1 MTVII
6 CPACNTRFETAA
18 VIPPTGRK
26 VRCSKCGNVWQ
37 AIAVI
42 EPAKP
47 AVVSAP
53 TPPPVQPRPA
63 QAAPMPPRRAPETR
77 PAAPPRP
84 TPQEPRPGSTG
95 LGNAMGRFPS
105 QQGLAPKPTNGV
117 HPNDLP
123 PPPQPKP
130 SGPLFSTD
138 DEMQPD
144 MRGDG
149 AGLTPGMGA
158 NSRAGAEAEDLGSYN
173 AGALVNP
180 DAGLATNVPI
190 AEGRKRKLPPAVAIG
205 WGVLAL
211 LLIMLAAMVAL
222 SPKTVVSLLPGSA
235 RLYAMMGKPVSA
247 LGVKIENVRSA
258 WSYAGA
264 QLVLQVD
271 GDIVNLTAKE
281 VVVPTVEITLQD
293 KSGKQLSQSTANV
306 LALGAGA
313 KTSFSVQI
321 PGAPENV
328 SSLKVRFA
336 KPK

>member
-37 AIAVI
+37 AMAVI

-63 QAAPMPPRRAPETR
+63 PMPPRRAPEPR
-77 PAAPPRP
+77 PEAAAPRQPP
-84 TPQEPRPGSTG
+84 PEPRPGSTG

-105 QQGLAPKPTNGV
+105 QQGLAPKPTNGLR
-117 HPNDLP
+117 PNDRP
-123 PPPQPKP
+123 PPPAKP
-130 SGPLFSTD
+130 AGPLFSTD

-149 AGLTPGMGA
+149 SGWTAGMGA
-158 NSRAGAEAEDLGSYN
+158 NSRAGAQAEDLGGYN

-211 LLIMLAAMVAL
+211 LLIMLAAMIAL
-222 SPKTVVSLLPGSA
+222 APKTVMSLLPGSA
-235 RLYAMMGKPVSA
+235 RLYAMMGRPVSS
-247 LGVKIENVRSA
+247 LGLKIDNVRSA
-258 WSYAGA
+258 WSDTGG
-264 QLVLQVD
+264 QRVLQVD
-271 GDIVNLTAKE
+271 GVIINQTSGE
-281 VVVPTVEITLQD
+281 VSVPPVEIALQD
-293 KSGKQLSQSTANV
+293 KSGKQLSQVTTRV
-306 LALGAGA
+306 LPLGAGA
-313 KTSFSVQI
+313 KSPFRVEI
-321 PGAPENV
+321 PGAPETV

>member
-1 MTVII
+1 MAVII

-37 AIAVI
+37 AMAVI

-63 QAAPMPPRRAPETR
+63 PMPPPRRAPEPR
-77 PAAPPRP
+77 PEAAPRQPP
-84 TPQEPRPGSTG
+84 PEPRPGSTG
-95 LGNAMGRFPS
+95 LGNAMGRFAS
-105 QQGLAPKPTNGV
+105 QQGLAPKPTNGLR
-117 HPNDLP
+117 PNDRP
-123 PPPQPKP
+123 PPPAKP
-130 SGPLFSTD
+130 AGPLFSTD

-149 AGLTPGMGA
+149 SGWTAGMGA
-158 NSRAGAEAEDLGSYN
+158 NSRAGAQTEDLGGYN

-190 AEGRKRKLPPAVAIG
+190 AEGRKRRLPPAVAIG

-211 LLIMLAAMVAL
+211 LLIMLAAMIAL
-222 SPKTVVSLLPGSA
+222 APKTVMSLLPGSA
-235 RLYAMMGKPVSA
+235 RLYAMMGRPVSS
-247 LGVKIENVRSA
+247 LGLKIDNVRSA
-258 WSYAGA
+258 WSDSGG
-264 QLVLQVD
+264 QRVLQVD
-271 GDIVNLTAKE
+271 GVIINQTSGE
-281 VVVPTVEITLQD
+281 VSVPPVEIALQD
-293 KSGKQLSQSTANV
+293 KSDKQLSQVTTRV
-306 LALGAGA
+306 LPLGAGA
-313 KTSFSVQI
+313 KSPFRVEI
-321 PGAPENV
+321 PGAPETV

>member
-37 AIAVI
+37 AMAVI

-63 QAAPMPPRRAPETR
+63 PMPPRRAQEPRPE
-77 PAAPPRP
+77 AAPRQPP
-84 TPQEPRPGSTG
+84 PEPRPGSTG

-105 QQGLAPKPTNGV
+105 QQGLAPKPTNGLR
-117 HPNDLP
+117 PNDRP
-123 PPPQPKP
+123 PPPAKP
-130 SGPLFSTD
+130 AGPLFSTD

-149 AGLTPGMGA
+149 SELTAGMGA
-158 NSRAGAEAEDLGSYN
+158 NSRAGAQAEDLGGYN

-211 LLIMLAAMVAL
+211 LLIMLAAMISLA
-222 SPKTVVSLLPGSA
+222 PKTVVSLLPGSA
-235 RLYAMMGKPVSA
+235 RLYAMMGRPVSS
-247 LGVKIENVRSA
+247 LGLKIDNVRSA
-258 WSYAGA
+258 WSDTGG
-264 QLVLQVD
+264 QRVLQVD
-271 GDIVNLTAKE
+271 GVIINQSSGE
-281 VVVPTVEITLQD
+281 VSVPPVEIALQD
-293 KSGKQLSQSTANV
+293 KSDKQLSQVTTRV
-306 LALGAGA
+306 LPLGAGA
-313 KTSFSVQI
+313 KSPFRVEI
-321 PGAPENV
+321 PGAPETV

>member
-37 AIAVI
+37 AMAVI

-63 QAAPMPPRRAPETR
+63 PMPPRRAQEPRPE
-77 PAAPPRP
+77 AAPRQPSP
-84 TPQEPRPGSTG
+84 EPRPGSTG

-105 QQGLAPKPTNGV
+105 QQGLAPKPTNGLR
-117 HPNDLP
+117 PIDRP
-123 PPPQPKP
+123 PPPAKP
-130 SGPLFSTD
+130 AGPLFSTD

-149 AGLTPGMGA
+149 SELTAGMGA
-158 NSRAGAEAEDLGSYN
+158 NSRAGAQAEDLGGYN

-211 LLIMLAAMVAL
+211 LLIMLAALISLA
-222 SPKTVVSLLPGSA
+222 PKTVVSLLPGSA
-235 RLYAMMGKPVSA
+235 RLYAMTGRPVSS
-247 LGVKIENVRSA
+247 LGLKIDNVRSA
-258 WSYAGA
+258 WSDTGG
-264 QLVLQVD
+264 QRVLQVD
-271 GDIVNLTAKE
+271 GVIINQSSGE
-281 VVVPTVEITLQD
+281 VSVPPVEIALQD
-293 KSGKQLSQSTANV
+293 KSGKQLSQVTTRV
-306 LALGAGA
+306 LPLGAGA
-313 KTSFSVQI
+313 KSPFRVEI
-321 PGAPENV
+321 PGAPETV

>member
-37 AIAVI
+37 AMAVI

-63 QAAPMPPRRAPETR
+63 PMPPRRAQEPRPE
-77 PAAPPRP
+77 AAPRQPP
-84 TPQEPRPGSTG
+84 PEPRPGSTG

-105 QQGLAPKPTNGV
+105 QQGLAPKPTNGLR
-117 HPNDLP
+117 PIDRP
-123 PPPQPKP
+123 PPPAKP
-130 SGPLFSTD
+130 AGPLFSTD

-149 AGLTPGMGA
+149 SELTAGMGA
-158 NSRAGAEAEDLGSYN
+158 NSRAGAQAEDLGGYN

-211 LLIMLAAMVAL
+211 LLIMLAAMISLA
-222 SPKTVVSLLPGSA
+222 PKTVVSLLPGLA
-235 RLYAMMGKPVSA
+235 RLYAMTGRPVSS
-247 LGVKIENVRSA
+247 LGLKIDNVRSA
-258 WSYAGA
+258 WSDTGG
-264 QLVLQVD
+264 QRVLQVD
-271 GDIVNLTAKE
+271 GVIINQSSGE
-281 VVVPTVEITLQD
+281 VSVPPVEIALQD
-293 KSGKQLSQSTANV
+293 KSGKQLSQVTTRV
-306 LALGAGA
+306 LPLGAGA
-313 KTSFSVQI
+313 KSPFRVEI
-321 PGAPENV
+321 PGAPETV

>member
-37 AIAVI
+37 AMAVI

-63 QAAPMPPRRAPETR
+63 PMPPRRAQEPRPE
-77 PAAPPRP
+77 AAPRQPP
-84 TPQEPRPGSTG
+84 PEPRPGSTG

-105 QQGLAPKPTNGV
+105 QQGLAPKPTNGLR
-117 HPNDLP
+117 PIDRP
-123 PPPQPKP
+123 PPPAKP
-130 SGPLFSTD
+130 GGPLFSTD

-149 AGLTPGMGA
+149 SELTAGMGA
-158 NSRAGAEAEDLGSYN
+158 NSRAGAQAEDLGGYN

-211 LLIMLAAMVAL
+211 LLIMLAAMISLA
-222 SPKTVVSLLPGSA
+222 PKTVVSLLPGSA
-235 RLYAMMGKPVSA
+235 RLYAMMGRPVSS
-247 LGVKIENVRSA
+247 LGLKIDNVRSA
-258 WSYAGA
+258 WSDTGG
-264 QLVLQVD
+264 QRVLQVD
-271 GDIVNLTAKE
+271 GVIINQSSGE
-281 VVVPTVEITLQD
+281 VSVPPVEIALQD
-293 KSGKQLSQSTANV
+293 KSGKQLSQVTTRV
-306 LALGAGA
+306 LPLGAGA
-313 KTSFSVQI
+313 KSPFRVEI
-321 PGAPENV
+321 PGAPETV

>member
-1 MTVII
+1 MMTVII
-6 CPACNTRFETAA
+6 CPACKTRFETAA

-37 AIAVI
+37 AMAVI

-53 TPPPVQPRPA
+53 TPPPVQPRPV
-63 QAAPMPPRRAPETR
+63 QAAPMPPRRAPEPR
-77 PAAPPRP
+77 PAAAPRP
-84 TPQEPRPGSTG
+84 APPEPRPGSTG
-95 LGNAMGRFPS
+95 LGTAVGRFPS

-117 HPNDLP
+117 HPNDRPPLP
-123 PPPQPKP
+123 PKPP
-130 SGPLFSTD
+130 GPLFSTD

-144 MRGDG
+144 VRGDG
-149 AGLTPGMGA
+149 ARLTAGMGA

-173 AGALVNP
+173 AGALVDP

-211 LLIMLAAMVAL
+211 LLAMLAAMVAL
-222 SPKTVVSLLPGSA
+222 APKTVVSLLPGSA
-235 RLYAMMGKPVSA
+235 RLYAMMGKPVNVG
-247 LGVKIENVRSA
+247 LKIENVRSA
-258 WSYAGA
+258 WSDAGG
-264 QLVLQVD
+264 QRVLQVD
-271 GDIVNLTAKE
+271 GDIVNLTASE
-281 VVVPTVEITLQD
+281 VSVPTVVVALQD
-293 KSGKQLSQSTANV
+293 ESGKELTQATASV

-313 KTSFSVQI
+313 KTSFTLQI

-328 SSLKVRFA
+328 SSLKVSFA

>member
-37 AIAVI
+37 AMAVI

-63 QAAPMPPRRAPETR
+63 PMPPRRAQEPRPE
-77 PAAPPRP
+77 AAPRQPP
-84 TPQEPRPGSTG
+84 PEPRPGSTG
-95 LGNAMGRFPS
+95 LGNAMGRLPS
-105 QQGLAPKPTNGV
+105 QQGLAPKPTNGLR
-117 HPNDLP
+117 PYDRP
-123 PPPQPKP
+123 PPPAKP
-130 SGPLFSTD
+130 AGPLFSTD

-149 AGLTPGMGA
+149 SELTAGMGA
-158 NSRAGAEAEDLGSYN
+158 NSRAGAQAEDLGGYN

-211 LLIMLAAMVAL
+211 LLIMLAAMISLA
-222 SPKTVVSLLPGSA
+222 PKTVVSLLPGSA
-235 RLYAMMGKPVSA
+235 RLYAMTGRPLSS
-247 LGVKIENVRSA
+247 LGLKIDNVRSA
-258 WSYAGA
+258 WSDTGG
-264 QLVLQVD
+264 QRVLQVD
-271 GDIVNLTAKE
+271 GVIINQSSGE
-281 VVVPTVEITLQD
+281 VSVPPVEIALQD
-293 KSGKQLSQSTANV
+293 KSGKQLSQVTTRV
-306 LALGAGA
+306 LPLGAGA
-313 KTSFSVQI
+313 KSPFRVEI
-321 PGAPENV
+321 PGAPETV

>member
-37 AIAVI
+37 AMAVI

-47 AVVSAP
+47 TVVSAP
-53 TPPPVQPRPA
+53 TPPPVQPRPSP
-63 QAAPMPPRRAPETR
+63 AAPMPPRRAPEAPPAAAPR
-77 PAAPPRP
+77 PAPA
-84 TPQEPRPGSTG
+84 EPRPGSTG

-105 QQGLAPKPTNGV
+105 QQGLAPKPPNGV

-123 PPPQPKP
+123 PPPPKQT
-130 SGPLFSTD
+130 GPLFSTD

-149 AGLTPGMGA
+149 AGLT
-158 NSRAGAEAEDLGSYN
+158 S
-173 AGALVNP
+173 
-180 DAGLATNVPI
+180 NVPI

-211 LLIMLAAMVAL
+211 LFAMLAAFVAL
-222 SPKTVVSLLPGSA
+222 SPKTVVSVLPGA
-235 RLYAMMGKPVSA
+235 AQLYAMMGKPVNVG
-247 LGVKIENVRSA
+247 LKIENVRST
-258 WSYAGA
+258 WSDAGG
-264 QLVLQVD
+264 QRVLQVD
-271 GDIVNLTAKE
+271 GDIVNPTASE
-281 VVVPTVEITLQD
+281 VSVPTVVVALQD
-293 KSGKQLSQSTANV
+293 NAGKELTQATASVLS
-306 LALGAGA
+306 LAAGA
-313 KTSFSVQI
+313 KTSFTLQI

-328 SSLKVRFA
+328 SSLKVSFA

>member
-37 AIAVI
+37 AMAVI

-63 QAAPMPPRRAPETR
+63 PMQPRRAQEPRPE
-77 PAAPPRP
+77 AAPRQPP
-84 TPQEPRPGSTG
+84 PEPRPGSTG

-105 QQGLAPKPTNGV
+105 QQGLAPKPTNGLR
-117 HPNDLP
+117 PIDRP
-123 PPPQPKP
+123 PPPAKP
-130 SGPLFSTD
+130 AGPLFSTD

-149 AGLTPGMGA
+149 SGLTAGMGA
-158 NSRAGAEAEDLGSYN
+158 YSRAGAQAEDLGGYN

-211 LLIMLAAMVAL
+211 LLIMLAAMISLA
-222 SPKTVVSLLPGSA
+222 PKTVVSLLPGSA
-235 RLYAMMGKPVSA
+235 RLYAMMGRPVSS
-247 LGVKIENVRSA
+247 LGLKIDNVRSA
-258 WSYAGA
+258 WSDTGG
-264 QLVLQVD
+264 QRVLQVD
-271 GDIVNLTAKE
+271 GVIINQSSGE
-281 VVVPTVEITLQD
+281 VSVPPVEIALQD
-293 KSGKQLSQSTANV
+293 KSGKQLSQVTTRV
-306 LALGAGA
+306 LPLGAGA
-313 KTSFSVQI
+313 KSPFRVEI
-321 PGAPENV
+321 PGAPETV

>member
-37 AIAVI
+37 AMAVI

-63 QAAPMPPRRAPETR
+63 PMPPRRAQEPRPE
-77 PAAPPRP
+77 AAPRQPP
-84 TPQEPRPGSTG
+84 PEPRPGSTG

-105 QQGLAPKPTNGV
+105 QQGLAPKLTNGLR
-117 HPNDLP
+117 PIDRP
-123 PPPQPKP
+123 PPPAKP
-130 SGPLFSTD
+130 AGPLFSTD

-149 AGLTPGMGA
+149 SELTAGMGA
-158 NSRAGAEAEDLGSYN
+158 NSRAGAQAEDLGGYN

-211 LLIMLAAMVAL
+211 LLIMLAAMIAL
-222 SPKTVVSLLPGSA
+222 APKTVVSLLPGSA
-235 RLYAMMGKPVSA
+235 RLYAMMGRPVSS
-247 LGVKIENVRSA
+247 LGLKIDNVRSA
-258 WSYAGA
+258 WSDTGG
-264 QLVLQVD
+264 QRVLQVD
-271 GDIVNLTAKE
+271 GVIINQSSGE
-281 VVVPTVEITLQD
+281 VSVPPVEIALQD
-293 KSGKQLSQSTANV
+293 KSGKQLSQVTTRV
-306 LALGAGA
+306 LPLGAGA
-313 KTSFSVQI
+313 KSPFRVEI
-321 PGAPENV
+321 PGAPETV

>member
-1 MTVII
+1 MAVII

-37 AIAVI
+37 AMAVI

-63 QAAPMPPRRAPETR
+63 PMPPRRAPE
-77 PAAPPRP
+77 PRP
-84 TPQEPRPGSTG
+84 EVAPRQPPPEPRPGSTG

-105 QQGLAPKPTNGV
+105 QQGLAPKPTNGLR
-117 HPNDLP
+117 PNDRP
-123 PPPQPKP
+123 PPPAEPA
-130 SGPLFSTD
+130 GPLFSTD

-149 AGLTPGMGA
+149 SELTAGMGA
-158 NSRAGAEAEDLGSYN
+158 NSRAGAQAEDLGGYN

-211 LLIMLAAMVAL
+211 LLIMLAAMIAL
-222 SPKTVVSLLPGSA
+222 APKTVMSLLPGSA
-235 RLYAMMGKPVSA
+235 RLYAMMGRPVSS
-247 LGVKIENVRSA
+247 LGLKIDNVRSA
-258 WSYAGA
+258 WSDTGG
-264 QLVLQVD
+264 QRVLQVD
-271 GDIVNLTAKE
+271 GVIINQTSGE
-281 VVVPTVEITLQD
+281 VSVPPVEIALQD
-293 KSGKQLSQSTANV
+293 KSGKQLSQVTTRV
-306 LALGAGA
+306 LPLGAGA
-313 KTSFSVQI
+313 KSPFGGEI
-321 PGAPENV
+321 PGAPETV

>member
-37 AIAVI
+37 AMAVI

-63 QAAPMPPRRAPETR
+63 PMPPRRAPEPR
-77 PAAPPRP
+77 PEAAPRQPP
-84 TPQEPRPGSTG
+84 PEPRPGSTG

-105 QQGLAPKPTNGV
+105 QQGLAPKPTNGLR
-117 HPNDLP
+117 PNDRP
-123 PPPQPKP
+123 PPPAKP
-130 SGPLFSTD
+130 AGPLFSTD

-149 AGLTPGMGA
+149 PGLTAGMGA
-158 NSRAGAEAEDLGSYN
+158 YSRAGAQAEDLGGYN

-190 AEGRKRKLPPAVAIG
+190 AEGRKRRLPPAVAIG

-211 LLIMLAAMVAL
+211 LLIMLAAMIAL
-222 SPKTVVSLLPGSA
+222 APKTVMSLLPGSA
-235 RLYAMMGKPVSA
+235 RLYAMMGRPVSS
-247 LGVKIENVRSA
+247 LGLKIDNVRSA
-258 WSYAGA
+258 WSDSGG
-264 QLVLQVD
+264 QRVLQVD
-271 GDIVNLTAKE
+271 GVIINQTSGE
-281 VVVPTVEITLQD
+281 VSVPPVEIALQD
-293 KSGKQLSQSTANV
+293 KSDKQLSQVTTRV
-306 LALGAGA
+306 LPLGAGA
-313 KTSFSVQI
+313 KSPFRVEI
-321 PGAPENV
+321 PGAPETV

>member
-6 CPACNTRFETAA
+6 CPACKTRFETAA

-37 AIAVI
+37 AMAVI

-63 QAAPMPPRRAPETR
+63 PAAPMPPRRAPEPR

-84 TPQEPRPGSTG
+84 APPEPRPGSTG
-95 LGNAMGRFPS
+95 LGNAMGRFPG

-117 HPNDLP
+117 HPNDRP
-123 PPPQPKP
+123 PPPPKP
-130 SGPLFSTD
+130 AGPLFSTD

-149 AGLTPGMGA
+149 SGPTASLGA
-158 NSRAGAEAEDLGSYN
+158 NSRAGAGAEDLGSYN

-190 AEGRKRKLPPAVAIG
+190 AEGRKRKLPPPVAIG

-211 LLIMLAAMVAL
+211 LLIMLGAFVAL
-222 SPKTVVSLLPGSA
+222 SPKTVVSVLPGAA
-235 RLYAMMGKPVSA
+235 RLYAMMGKPVNVG
-247 LGVKIENVRSA
+247 LKIENVRSA
-258 WSYAGA
+258 WKDAGG
-264 QLVLQVD
+264 QRVLQVD
-271 GDIVNLTAKE
+271 GDIVNPTASE
-281 VVVPTVEITLQD
+281 VSVPTVVVALQD
-293 KSGKQLSQSTANV
+293 KSGKELTQATASV

-313 KTSFSVQI
+313 KTSFTLQI
-321 PGAPENV
+321 PGAPETV

>member
-37 AIAVI
+37 AMAVI

-47 AVVSAP
+47 TVVSAP
-53 TPPPVQPRPA
+53 TPPPVQPRPTP
-63 QAAPMPPRRAPETR
+63 AAPMPPRRAPEPR
-77 PAAPPRP
+77 PAAAPRP
-84 TPQEPRPGSTG
+84 APPEPRPGSTG

-105 QQGLAPKPTNGV
+105 QQGFAPKPTNGV
-117 HPNDLP
+117 HPNDRP
-123 PPPQPKP
+123 PPPPKP
-130 SGPLFSTD
+130 TGPLFSTE

-144 MRGDG
+144 VRGDG
-149 AGLTPGMGA
+149 AGLTAGMGA

-173 AGALVNP
+173 AGALINP

-190 AEGRKRKLPPAVAIG
+190 AEGRERKLPPAVAIG

-211 LLIMLAAMVAL
+211 LLAMLAAFVAL
-222 SPKTVVSLLPGSA
+222 SPKTVVSVLPGA
-235 RLYAMMGKPVSA
+235 AKLYDMMGKPVNVG
-247 LGVKIENVRSA
+247 LKIENVHSS
-258 WSYAGA
+258 WSDAGG
-264 QLVLQVD
+264 QRVLQVD
-271 GDIVNLTAKE
+271 GDIVNPTASE
-281 VVVPTVEITLQD
+281 VSVPTVVVALQD
-293 KSGKQLSQSTANV
+293 NSGKELTQATASVLS
-306 LALGAGA
+306 LAAGA
-313 KTSFSVQI
+313 KTSFTLQI

-328 SSLKVRFA
+328 SSLKVSFA

>member
-37 AIAVI
+37 AMAVI

-47 AVVSAP
+47 TVVSAP

-63 QAAPMPPRRAPETR
+63 PAAPMPPRRAPEPR
-77 PAAPPRP
+77 PAAAPRP
-84 TPQEPRPGSTG
+84 APPEPRPGSTG
-95 LGNAMGRFPS
+95 LGNAMGRFPT

-117 HPNDLP
+117 HPNDRP
-123 PPPQPKP
+123 PPPPKQT
-130 SGPLFSTD
+130 GPLFSTD

-149 AGLTPGMGA
+149 AGLTSGMGA

-173 AGALVNP
+173 AGALINP

-190 AEGRKRKLPPAVAIG
+190 AEGRERKLPPAVAIG

-211 LLIMLAAMVAL
+211 LLAMLAAFVAL
-222 SPKTVVSLLPGSA
+222 SPKTVVSVLPGA
-235 RLYAMMGKPVSA
+235 AKLYDMMGKPVNVG
-247 LGVKIENVRSA
+247 LKIENVHSS
-258 WSYAGA
+258 WSDAGG
-264 QLVLQVD
+264 QRVLQVD
-271 GDIVNLTAKE
+271 GDIINPTASE
-281 VVVPTVEITLQD
+281 VSVPTVVVALQD
-293 KSGKQLSQSTANV
+293 NAGKELTQATASLLS
-306 LALGAGA
+306 LAAGA
-313 KTSFSVQI
+313 KTSFTLQI

-328 SSLKVRFA
+328 SSLKVSFA

>member
-37 AIAVI
+37 AMAVI

-63 QAAPMPPRRAPETR
+63 PMPPRRAPEPR
-77 PAAPPRP
+77 PEAAPRQPP
-84 TPQEPRPGSTG
+84 PEPRPGSTG
-95 LGNAMGRFPS
+95 LGNAMGRFAS
-105 QQGLAPKPTNGV
+105 QQGLAPKPTNGLR
-117 HPNDLP
+117 PNDRP
-123 PPPQPKP
+123 PPPAKP
-130 SGPLFSTD
+130 AGPLFSTD

-149 AGLTPGMGA
+149 PGLTAGMGA
-158 NSRAGAEAEDLGSYN
+158 YSRAGAQAEDLGGYN

-190 AEGRKRKLPPAVAIG
+190 AEGRKRRLPPAVAIG

-211 LLIMLAAMVAL
+211 LLIMLAAMIAL
-222 SPKTVVSLLPGSA
+222 APKTVMSLLPGSA
-235 RLYAMMGKPVSA
+235 RLYAMMGRPVSS
-247 LGVKIENVRSA
+247 LGLKIDNVRSA
-258 WSYAGA
+258 WSDSGG
-264 QLVLQVD
+264 QRVLQVD
-271 GDIVNLTAKE
+271 GVIINQTSGE
-281 VVVPTVEITLQD
+281 VSVPPVEIALQD
-293 KSGKQLSQSTANV
+293 KSDKQLSQVTTRV
-306 LALGAGA
+306 LPLGAGA
-313 KTSFSVQI
+313 KSPFRVEI
-321 PGAPENV
+321 PGAPETV

>member
-6 CPACNTRFETAA
+6 CPACKTRFETAA

-37 AIAVI
+37 AMAVI

-47 AVVSAP
+47 TVVSAP

-63 QAAPMPPRRAPETR
+63 PAAPMPPRRAPEPR
-77 PAAPPRP
+77 PAAAPRP
-84 TPQEPRPGSTG
+84 APPEPRPGSTG

-105 QQGLAPKPTNGV
+105 QQGPAPKPTNGV
-117 HPNDLP
+117 HPNDRP
-123 PPPQPKP
+123 PPPPKP
-130 SGPLFSTD
+130 AGPLFSTD

-144 MRGDG
+144 VRGDG
-149 AGLTPGMGA
+149 AGLTAGMGA

-211 LLIMLAAMVAL
+211 VLIMLAAFVAL
-222 SPKTVVSLLPGSA
+222 SPKTVVSVLPGA
-235 RLYAMMGKPVSA
+235 AKLYAMMGKPVNVG
-247 LGVKIENVRSA
+247 LKIENVRSA
-258 WSYAGA
+258 WNDAGG
-264 QLVLQVD
+264 QRVLQVD
-271 GDIVNLTAKE
+271 GDIVNPTASE
-281 VVVPTVEITLQD
+281 VSVPTVVVALQD
-293 KSGKQLSQSTANV
+293 KSGKELTQATANV
-306 LALGAGA
+306 LSLAAGA
-313 KTSFSVQI
+313 KTSFTLQI

>member
-37 AIAVI
+37 AMAVI

-63 QAAPMPPRRAPETR
+63 PMPPRRAQEPRPE
-77 PAAPPRP
+77 AAPRQPP
-84 TPQEPRPGSTG
+84 PEPRPGSTG

-105 QQGLAPKPTNGV
+105 QQGLAPKPTNGLR
-117 HPNDLP
+117 PIDRP
-123 PPPQPKP
+123 PPPAKP
-130 SGPLFSTD
+130 AGPLFSTD

-149 AGLTPGMGA
+149 SELTAGMGA
-158 NSRAGAEAEDLGSYN
+158 NSRAGAQAEDLGGYN

-190 AEGRKRKLPPAVAIG
+190 AEGRKRKLPPVVAIG

-211 LLIMLAAMVAL
+211 LLIMLAAMISLA
-222 SPKTVVSLLPGSA
+222 PKTVVSLLPGSA
-235 RLYAMMGKPVSA
+235 RLYAMMGRPVSS
-247 LGVKIENVRSA
+247 LGLKIDNVRSA
-258 WSYAGA
+258 WSDTGG
-264 QLVLQVD
+264 QRVLQVD
-271 GDIVNLTAKE
+271 GVIINQSSGE
-281 VVVPTVEITLQD
+281 VSVPPVEIALQD
-293 KSGKQLSQSTANV
+293 KSGKQLSQVTTRV
-306 LALGAGA
+306 LPLGAGA
-313 KTSFSVQI
+313 KSPFRVEI
-321 PGAPENV
+321 PGAPETV

>member
-1 MTVII
+1 MAVII

-37 AIAVI
+37 AMAVI

-53 TPPPVQPRPA
+53 TPPPVEPRP
-63 QAAPMPPRRAPETR
+63 APMPPRRAPEPR
-77 PAAPPRP
+77 PEAAPRQPP
-84 TPQEPRPGSTG
+84 PEPRPGSTG

-105 QQGLAPKPTNGV
+105 QQGLAPKPTNGLR
-117 HPNDLP
+117 PNDRP
-123 PPPQPKP
+123 PPPAKP
-130 SGPLFSTD
+130 AGPVFSTD

-144 MRGDG
+144 LRGDG
-149 AGLTPGMGA
+149 SELTAGMGA
-158 NSRAGAEAEDLGSYN
+158 NSRAGAQAEDLGGYN

-211 LLIMLAAMVAL
+211 LLIMLAAMIAL
-222 SPKTVVSLLPGSA
+222 APKTVMSLLPGSA
-235 RLYAMMGKPVSA
+235 RLYAMMGRPVSS
-247 LGVKIENVRSA
+247 LGLKIDNVRSA
-258 WSYAGA
+258 WSDTGG
-264 QLVLQVD
+264 QRVLQVD
-271 GDIVNLTAKE
+271 GVIINQTSGE
-281 VVVPTVEITLQD
+281 VSVPPVEIALQD
-293 KSGKQLSQSTANV
+293 KSGKQLSQVTTRV
-306 LALGAGA
+306 LPLGAGA
-313 KTSFSVQI
+313 KSPFRVEI
-321 PGAPENV
+321 PGAPETV

>member
-37 AIAVI
+37 AMAVI

-63 QAAPMPPRRAPETR
+63 PMPPRRAQEPRPE
-77 PAAPPRP
+77 AAPRQPP
-84 TPQEPRPGSTG
+84 PEPRPGSTG

-105 QQGLAPKPTNGV
+105 QQGLAPKPTNGLR
-117 HPNDLP
+117 PIDRP
-123 PPPQPKP
+123 PPPAKP
-130 SGPLFSTD
+130 AGPLFSTD

-144 MRGDG
+144 MRGDSSE
-149 AGLTPGMGA
+149 LTAGMGA
-158 NSRAGAEAEDLGSYN
+158 NSRAGAQAEDLGGYN

-211 LLIMLAAMVAL
+211 LLAMLAAFVAL
-222 SPKTVVSLLPGSA
+222 SPKTVVSVLPGA
-235 RLYAMMGKPVSA
+235 AQLYAMMGKPVNVG
-247 LGVKIENVRSA
+247 LKIENVRST
-258 WSYAGA
+258 WSDAGG
-264 QLVLQVD
+264 QRVLQVD
-271 GDIVNLTAKE
+271 GDIVNPTASE
-281 VVVPTVEITLQD
+281 VSVPTVVVALQD
-293 KSGKQLSQSTANV
+293 NAGKELTQATASVLS
-306 LALGAGA
+306 LAAGA
-313 KTSFSVQI
+313 KTSFTLQI

-328 SSLKVRFA
+328 SSLKVSFA

>member
-37 AIAVI
+37 AMAVI

-63 QAAPMPPRRAPETR
+63 PMPPRRAQEPRPE
-77 PAAPPRP
+77 AAPRQPP
-84 TPQEPRPGSTG
+84 PEPRPGSTG

-105 QQGLAPKPTNGV
+105 QQGLAPKPTNGLR
-117 HPNDLP
+117 PIDRP
-123 PPPQPKP
+123 PPPAKP
-130 SGPLFSTD
+130 AGPLFSTD

-149 AGLTPGMGA
+149 SELTAGMGA
-158 NSRAGAEAEDLGSYN
+158 NSRAGAQAEDLGGYN

-211 LLIMLAAMVAL
+211 LLIMLAAMIAL
-222 SPKTVVSLLPGSA
+222 APKTVVSLLPGSA
-235 RLYAMMGKPVSA
+235 RLYAMMGRPVSS
-247 LGVKIENVRSA
+247 LGLKIDNVRSA
-258 WSYAGA
+258 WSDTGG
-264 QLVLQVD
+264 QRVLQVD
-271 GDIVNLTAKE
+271 GVIINQSSGE
-281 VVVPTVEITLQD
+281 VSVPPVEIALQD
-293 KSGKQLSQSTANV
+293 KSGKQLSQVTSRV
-306 LALGAGA
+306 LPLGAGA
-313 KTSFSVQI
+313 KSPFRVEI
-321 PGAPENV
+321 PGAPETV